1 MDRPGAEEARDREP
15 PGRFRSP
22 GLIDALAELGAV
34 AEMPGMDSHA
44 AALCLTE
51 RERELY
57 DAIAEGLVARVEADG
72 ANGKSGLEKEAGRS
86 VFRHRRDGTRARQ
99 PRKASPSLT
108 LPTPF
113 PWIRPCGA
121 FLQQP
126 ANTHR
131 RDVSVAHLQPAGN
144 PLQDPVG
151 AVQGR

>member
-1 MDRPGAEEARDREP
+1 MAVEMDRPGAEEARDREP

-57 DAIAEGLVARVEADG
+57 DAIAEDSGVSRAQVVRQLAAEGLVARVEADG

-86 VFRHRRDGTRARQ
+86 VFRHRRHGTRARQ
-99 PRKASPSLT
+99 PRKA
-108 LPTPF
+108 
-113 PWIRPCGA
+113 
-121 FLQQP
+121 
-126 ANTHR
+126 
-131 RDVSVAHLQPAGN
+131 
-144 PLQDPVG
+144 
-151 AVQGR
+151 